1 MRIGNLCAGL
11 FGTVLLSTAIAA
23 AGVGSAQAQSYPD
36 REIKLLV
43 GFAPG
48 GTTNTLARILA
59 DRLSDALGQ
68 RVIVDNRPGV
78 NGAIA
83 TRAAARATADGYT
96 LVFNASNMAL
106 NLHGMKEPGYQWGD
120 FTVLGGFAYGTLVLV
135 ANTASSKAKTFKEFV
150 DFGKANPEKLKF
162 ASLGPQSIQN
172 VAAERLNDLSK
183 VSWRQV
189 PYKGVDQVIPDLI
202 NGNVDAYFSL
212 PITITQIDKQPN
224 IAVFATTDK
233 KRIELYPNVPTFTE
247 AGYEGVN
254 DYVLSGIWA
263 PAGTPKPVTDK
274 LRAAMVQVMKSPE
287 TKKLIEATGYL
298 VYEGS
303 AEQFD
308 TDIRKQADQYRD
320 DFKKLGIQPE

>member
-1 MRIGNLCAGL
+1 MKLRTALAGL
-11 FGTVLLSTAIAA
+11 LGTFIAA
-23 AGVGSAQAQSYPD
+23 TGASSAQAQNYPE

-59 DRLSDALGQ
+59 DRLSDVLGQ
-68 RVIVDNRPGV
+68 RVIVENRPGV

-83 TRAAARATADGYT
+83 TRAAARAPADGYT

-106 NLHGMKEPGYQWGD
+106 NLHGMKEPGYRWDD
-120 FTVLGGFAYGTLVLV
+120 FTVLSGFAYGTLILV
-135 ANTASSKAKTFKEFV
+135 TNTASSKAKTFQEFV

-172 VAAERLNDLSK
+172 VAAERVNDLTRI
-183 VSWRQV
+183 SWRQV

-212 PITITQIDKQPN
+212 PITITQIANQPN
-224 IAVFATTDK
+224 ITVFATTDK
-233 KRIELYPNVPTFTE
+233 RRLELFPNVPTFTE
-247 AGYEGVN
+247 LGFAPVN

-263 PAGTPKPVTDK
+263 PAGTPKPVVDK
-274 LRAAMVQVMKSPE
+274 LRAAMAEVMKKKE
-287 TKKLIEATGYL
+287 TKTQIDGTGYL
-298 VYEGS
+298 LYDGS

-308 TDIRKQADQYRD
+308 ADIRKQADQYAN